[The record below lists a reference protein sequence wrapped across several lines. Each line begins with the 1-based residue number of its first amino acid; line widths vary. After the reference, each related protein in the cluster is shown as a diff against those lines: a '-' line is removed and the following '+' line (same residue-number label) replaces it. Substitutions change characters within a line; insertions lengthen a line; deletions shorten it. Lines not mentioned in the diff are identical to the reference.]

1 MGGRATERDEES
13 VVVEGMTSP
22 SQMNADKAIRELLL
36 AALTPESTIF
46 TDHVSHLC
54 HAYMLLGGMQMV
66 TGRDADL
73 RDRLY
78 RALAACARRTMPGAG
93 GSHGPSDDRMLP
105 AESLRDLCEGAL
117 RLVRPG

>member
-1 MGGRATERDEES
+1 M
-13 VVVEGMTSP
+13 VVEGMSSP
-22 SQMNADKAIRELLL
+22 SQMDADSAIRELLL

-54 HAYMLLGGMQMV
+54 QAYRLLGGMRMV
-66 TGRDADL
+66 AGRDADL

-78 RALAACARRTMPGAG
+78 RALAACARRTMPGAKA
-93 GSHGPSDDRMLP
+93 SDGPGENRMLP

-117 RLVRPG
+117 KMVTQG

>member
-1 MGGRATERDEES
+1 MD
-13 VVVEGMTSP
+13 
-22 SQMNADKAIRELLL
+22 ADSAIRELLV
-36 AALTPESTIF
+36 AALAPGSTIF

-54 HAYMLLGGMQMV
+54 QAYRHLGGMQMV
-66 TGRDADL
+66 TARDADL

-93 GSHGPSDDRMLP
+93 GSDGPVENRTLP

-117 RLVRPG
+117 RMVIQG